1 MVEHCLSSLS
11 LPRWRRMSPDAIV
24 SREWDGE
31 FVVRNERSGSSHLL
45 STLAGRVLQMLVEA
59 DCALS
64 VAEIAT
70 RLDPLAIA
78 PDSEWC
84 AAIDEIL
91 AEFHH
96 LELAEPMPQ

>member
-11 LPRWRRMSPDAIV
+11 LPRWRSMSPDAIV
-24 SREWDGE
+24 SREWNGE

-45 STLAGRVLQMLVEA
+45 GTLAGKVLQILVEA

-70 RLDPLAIA
+70 RLDDPLAVA

-84 AAIDEIL
+84 AAIDEVL
-91 AEFHH
+91 AEFHR
-96 LELAEPMPQ
+96 LELAEP

>member
-1 MVEHCLSSLS
+1 MAETCLSSVS
-11 LPRWRRMSPDAIV
+11 VPCWRSISPDAIMW
-24 SREWDGE
+24 REWHGE
-31 FVVRNERSGSSHLL
+31 FVVRNERSGSNHLL
-45 STLAGRVLQMLVEA
+45 GTLAGRVLQMLVEA

-70 RLDPLAIA
+70 RLDPLATA

-91 AEFHH
+91 AEFHR
-96 LELAEPMPQ
+96 LELAE